1 MRWDTVRSRLL
12 CKVTQQ
18 NDRGIRGQR
27 EWNDATFP
35 WHTFDGK
42 TLCTL
47 HIHSGSMRI
56 YADFPL
62 LITRGYD
69 YVMCYAST
77 RHTVRGARFLI
88 GCRLNHFKLIIWLF
102 SIVLDLELAIP
113 GPYQYHSISIVD
125 DTSQVKQIGHGDFR
139 SFEWGQWPI
148 ETPNL
153 GWVFAPE
160 GYGGHQTLD
169 PIFGRWAIVAK
180 QLGGCWNWLDQKLL
194 YHDNINFIP
203 RNLQL

>member
-1 MRWDTVRSRLL
+1 MWCSCGVWAANHMFETCGFYRVLGYQIKQMRWDTVRSRLL

-18 NDRGIRGQR
+18 DDRGIRGQR

-77 RHTVRGARFLI
+77 RHTVRGARFLV
-88 GCRLNHFKLIIWLF
+88 GCRLNHFKLIILLF
-102 SIVLDLELAIP
+102 SSFGPRIP
-113 GPYQYHSISIVD
+113 GHSRPISISIVD
-125 DTSQVKQIGHGDFR
+125 DTSQVKQIGHDLRF
-139 SFEWGQWPI
+139 
-148 ETPNL
+148 
-153 GWVFAPE
+153 
-160 GYGGHQTLD
+160 
-169 PIFGRWAIVAK
+169 
-180 QLGGCWNWLDQKLL
+180 
-194 YHDNINFIP
+194 
-203 RNLQL
+203 